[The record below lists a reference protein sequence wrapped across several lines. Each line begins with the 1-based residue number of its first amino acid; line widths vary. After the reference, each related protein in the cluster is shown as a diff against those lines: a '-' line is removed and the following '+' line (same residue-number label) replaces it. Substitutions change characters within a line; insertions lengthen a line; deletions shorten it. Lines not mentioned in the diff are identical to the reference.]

1 MPPRRCRSH
10 DRRPNYALLCG
21 GRSTQTRPW
30 DEHRRLLLPLLE
42 KAADYAARKQVI
54 LAIENHI
61 DLLADELEELVTT
74 VDHPALG
81 VCLDT
86 AINLRMF
93 EDPMDVVE
101 KLAPYTRAVHLKDI
115 TAFRGNPRDFG
126 FWPSVPLGRGLIDIT
141 RALNVLRKCG
151 YDGLLA
157 LEIDYLHICIRL
169 STAKRPPLPKV

>member
-1 MPPRRCRSH
+1 VPPRRCRSH
-10 DRRPNYALLCG
+10 DRRPNYAHLCG
-21 GRSTQTRPW
+21 GRSTRTRPW

-42 KAADYAARKQVI
+42 KAADYAARKQVV

-86 AINLRMF
+86 ANNLRMF